1 MSATAAPL
9 QLVGRLCALALLAVA
24 VGIDSFAQEPQSQA
38 PDSSPDAGVPP
49 AEGGGVRAHTRLVRR
64 SATAVTEEQASELTL
79 TLTVAAS
86 RPIQTWIR
94 TAGVLDGAGKVLTAQ
109 LRPSEAELVQ
119 VMIRSPH
126 SWVHV
131 EAKDEKGEVQRFA
144 IEGGGAAQLRNAGVD
159 GKTLKIGDKVRIT
172 GRPGRNAM
180 DHSLLMLYIE
190 RPSDGWSW
198 GNRPSEVVD

>member
-1 MSATAAPL
+1 MKRSLVGVIAGLLLTGTAA
-9 QLVGRLCALALLAVA
+9 LAHHSQVA
-24 VGIDSFAQEPQSQA
+24 VYHSNTEQKI
-38 PDSSPDAGVPP
+38 
-49 AEGGGVRAHTRLVRR
+49 EG
-64 SATAVTEEQASELTL
+64 
-79 TLTVAAS
+79 
-86 RPIQTWIR
+86 
-94 TAGVLDGAGKVLTAQ
+94 
-109 LRPSEAELVQ
+109 ELVQ

-144 IEGGGAAQLRNAGVD
+144 IEWGGAAQLRNAGVD

-180 DHSLLMLYIE
+180 DHRLLMMFIE

-198 GNRPSEVVD
+198 GNKPGEVVD